1 MVRNRKMCF
10 REVREMLTKPTTTY
24 YFMNTTIAIIKN
36 TENIK
41 HWRGKRETKA
51 ITHCRREH
59 EMLHTAALEN
69 SLVVSLQININL
81 THNLAIPHLGIY
93 SRETK
98 I

>member
-1 MVRNRKMCF
+1 MH
-10 REVREMLTKPTTTY
+10 TG
-24 YFMNTTIAIIKN
+24 IAIIKN

-41 HWRGKRETKA
+41 HWRRYRETGA
-51 ITHCRREH
+51 VTHCWWEC

-69 SLVVSLQININL
+69 SLVVSLKININL
-81 THNLAIPHLGIY
+81 PHKPEIPHLGIY